1 MSLVFQIYLF
11 RKLKRQRVGISN
23 SNVSF
28 IYLFIYLF
36 ISVFVDYFVY
46 FLFIVRLECQPV

>member
-1 MSLVFQIYLF
+1 MSLVFQIYLL

-23 SNVSF
+23 SNVS
-28 IYLFIYLF
+28 FIYLF